1 MDLTIPVAGIK
12 VTVED
17 VICQFERP
25 SLRVD
30 EIERLNHIA
39 GLLGD
44 SFLVR
49 DLGLDCLFVLV
60 ARYCQEDATY
70 NHHWY
75 QDENDLSYCSHFI
88 LWIGFVQFPLCVK

>member
-1 MDLTIPVAGIK
+1 MDLTVPVARIK
-12 VTVED
+12 VTVEN
-17 VICQFERP
+17 VVRQFECP
-25 SLRVD
+25 SLCVD
-30 EIERLNHIA
+30 EIERFNSIT
-39 GLLGD
+39 GLLSD

-88 LWIGFVQFPLCVK
+88 LWIGFVQFPL

>member
-12 VTVED
+12 VTVEYI
-17 VICQFERP
+17 ICQFERS

-30 EIERLNHIA
+30 EIERLKSIT
-39 GLLGD
+39 GLLSD
-44 SFLVR
+44 SFLLR

-88 LWIGFVQFPLCVK
+88 LWIGFVQFPL